1 MKTFVIASLATSIV
15 ALGMAA
21 GQTTAPTGR
30 PRTATPTS
38 PKLATAHAS
47 AGLSIESQNQLV
59 GQYCATCHSDK
70 TRAGGLSLAA
80 FDAAKVVENAN
91 VAEKMI
97 RKLRAGMMPPP
108 QARRPDAGTIR
119 AFVNALETRIDRAAA
134 LNPNPGWRPFQRLN
148 RAEYRRAVHDLLGLD
163 VDVSSYLPPDTISSG
178 FDNVADVQ
186 SFSPTLMEGYLRA
199 ASQISRL
206 AVGDRNAT
214 ATPVTHKL

>member
-15 ALGMAA
+15 ALGIAA
-21 GQTTAPTGR
+21 DQTTAPTGR

-59 GQYCATCHSDK
+59 GQYCATCHSDQ
-70 TRAGGLSLAA
+70 TRAGRLSLAA
-80 FDAAKVVENAN
+80 FDAAKVVENAD

-108 QARRPDAGTIR
+108 QARRPDGAAIS
-119 AFVNALETRIDRAAA
+119 ALVDALEARLDAAAA

-148 RAEYRRAVHDLLGLD
+148 RAEYARAVRDLLGLD
-163 VDVSSYLPPDTISSG
+163 VDVSAFLPPD
-178 FDNVADVQ
+178 
-186 SFSPTLMEGYLRA
+186 
-199 ASQISRL
+199 
-206 AVGDRNAT
+206 
-214 ATPVTHKL
+214 